1 MVLLERAHHIKETTT
16 QKNPSSTVHHTVTL
30 GRLTHS
36 LNFHFLGVTS
46 WGFLYKDAE
55 MELGLQGIYEES
67 VPADR
72 GGGGRR
78 DGQRER
84 LNCNQVSAK
93 PPWGSLQ
100 QTCSVRVGS
109 CWLGCSSLYPPAW
122 AHHLCRQPRMYVTL
136 KKRLTAGGSLLTAL
150 PPTGETSLSFN
161 EDLAVHLCAHYTCL

>member
-1 MVLLERAHHIKETTT
+1 M
-16 QKNPSSTVHHTVTL
+16 TL

-55 MELGLQGIYEES
+55 LELGLQGIYEES
-67 VPADR
+67 IPADR
-72 GGGGRR
+72 GSGGMR

-93 PPWGSLQ
+93 SPWGSLQ

-109 CWLGCSSLYPPAW
+109 YWLGCSGLYPPAW
-122 AHHLCRQPRMYVTL
+122 AHHLCRQSRMYITL

-150 PPTGETSLSFN
+150 PPLGRQAFPSRWIWQCICAPTI
-161 EDLAVHLCAHYTCL
+161 LACRRKIIIGPILCCCDNDIS